1 MTVFGQNSHSISWW
15 SNREGME
22 REEEKQDDCLYCLR
36 LKTIEE
42 DAMMSRLRLRDVLMT
57 LVIAFVLPV
66 AVVVVVVGD
75 DVGAFF

>member
-1 MTVFGQNSHSISWW
+1 
-15 SNREGME
+15 ME

-66 AVVVVVVGD
+66 AAAAVVVVVGD
-75 DVGAFF
+75 DGAFFLRYPKSFA